1 MKMWRG
7 TLGILIFTFC
17 HPRTPWNLIWEKFP
31 LFLFDSV
38 PGWKEKG
45 SCNCNEESLRSPGPS
60 IKSFRI
66 YEYRYHKYTWY
77 IHSLSVEKTNE
88 KINSSIWLLHS
99 NRNVPNT
106 IWKYHFPRIWYFC
119 VAFGT
124 FLLLGKSDWAN
135 SFSIGL
141 VFVSWYYQADRFWYP
156 YIKFTTTLIFDPTM
170 GKSRFSNGRAGFFQ
184 H

>member
-7 TLGILIFTFC
+7 TLGILTFTFC

-38 PGWKEKG
+38 PGWKGKS
-45 SCNCNEESLRSPGPS
+45 SCNCNEESLRSPGRS

-88 KINSSIWLLHS
+88 KRNSSIWLLHS

-135 SFSIGL
+135 YFYIG
-141 VFVSWYYQADRFWYP
+141 FVNFYR
-156 YIKFTTTLIFDPTM
+156 
-170 GKSRFSNGRAGFFQ
+170 
-184 H
+184 